1 MKGCH
6 ERTSPGRAL
15 LDFANEGRFR
25 FDAVQIND
33 WAERTLWQKRSAT
46 TLGWPSGNRGLQR
59 AGVGHRAL

>member
-1 MKGCH
+1 MRHRRH

-25 FDAVQIND
+25 LDAVQIND

-46 TLGWPSGNRGLQR
+46 TLGGLPAIGVCSGR
-59 AGVGHRAL
+59 ASATAL